1 MISVLTCPLCG
12 KQVLIEGNLALPFCS
27 ERCRL
32 VDLNRW
38 LEEGIGLPVDP
49 GEHREDEDASRP

>member
-1 MISVLTCPLCG
+1 MATMICATCGCSFSS
-12 KQVLIEGNLALPFCS
+12 EESDALPFCS

-38 LEEGIGLPVDP
+38 LNEEYGLPS
-49 GEHREDEDASRP
+49 EDEVEPDEDQF